1 MFKTNKERYNKI
13 KELKS
18 NYNHYIAMIENYD
31 QQKEA
36 FKYNNRIEEEVEDIK
51 KDIIKDS
58 KYKIVCLKGIDEY
71 DVNVIPKKDI
81 NDIQLYVVS
90 YYLYNNAIMTDNDM
104 IKEGFKTVR
113 DKENKVIKKYL

>member
-18 NYNHYIAMIENYD
+18 NYNHYVAMIENYD

-36 FKYNNRIEEEVEDIK
+36 FKYNDRIEEEVEDIK

-90 YYLYNNAIMTDNDM
+90 YHLYNNAIMTDNDM

>member
-18 NYNHYIAMIENYD
+18 NYNYYVNMIENYD
-31 QQKEA
+31 QQKQA
-36 FKYNNRIEEEVEDIK
+36 FKYNDRIEKEVEDIK

-58 KYKIVCLKGIDEY
+58 KYKIVCLKGIYQY
-71 DVNVIPKKDI
+71 DVNVIPKRCKD
-81 NDIQLYVVS
+81 DIQLYVLS
-90 YYLYNNAIMTDNDM
+90 YHLYNNAIMTDNDM

>member
-18 NYNHYIAMIENYD
+18 NYNHYVAMIENYD

-90 YYLYNNAIMTDNDM
+90 YHLYNNAIMTDNDM